1 MAERTKPTPKRQEQ
15 ISQDAIETYNNAS
28 KQQTPDDIKKN
39 RGYSRTVKG
48 DDVKQFSIGL
58 RDIDE
63 TIVYYFNNVI
73 KPSVVQNSNKIPVP
87 VLYGSPERWAAVQK
101 DGFYRDKNGKIQTPL
116 IMFKRESIEKNR
128 ALGNK
133 LDANNPNNFGIFQKK
148 YSKKNIYDRFGTL
161 SNRDPVK
168 ELYGVIIPDYVNI
181 TYSCIVFT
189 EYIEQM
195 NKIVESINFASDAY
209 WGDPE
214 RFNFRAM
221 IDSYTTATEL
231 NKGQDRT
238 VKTTFNISMMGHIV
252 PDSINASIAGMNKF
266 YSKSSIS
273 FGLEVD
279 GNSEILN
286 ARASTPISA
295 NPKGRFFD
303 SIAGK
308 TEITNINYSGMSQE
322 DKDYLG
328 TTTVVDSN
336 ITSNTVDTGLNSIT
350 FNNVSF
356 LSPPTGFPALGIQD
370 FKVFINGVIAEL
382 SAISS
387 IQETGNNITITFNNS
402 LGFSVTSEMEIM
414 IVGKL
419 NK

>member
-1 MAERTKPTPKRQEQ
+1 MEKLRQEKEVLDF
-15 ISQDAIETYNNAS
+15 IRDF
-28 KQQTPDDIKKN
+28 DKK
-39 RGYSRTVKG
+39 
-48 DDVKQFSIGL
+48 
-58 RDIDE
+58 
-63 TIVYYFNNVI
+63 
-73 KPSVVQNSNKIPVP
+73 
-87 VLYGSPERWAAVQK
+87 
-101 DGFYRDKNGKIQTPL
+101 GKIMSPL

-181 TYSCIVFT
+181 TYSCVVFT

-238 VKTTFNISMMGHIV
+238 VKTSFNINMMGHIV

-273 FGLEVD
+273 FGLETD
-279 GNSEILN
+279 GNLEILN
-286 ARASTPISA
+286 TKANTSVSA

-303 SIAGK
+303 DIAGK
-308 TEITNINYSGMSQE
+308 TEITNISYSGMSQE
-322 DKDYLG
+322 DKDYIA
-328 TTTVVDSN
+328 TTTILDSN
-336 ITSNTVDTGLNSIT
+336 LDSNTVDEGLRTIT
-350 FNNVSF
+350 FLNVSF
-356 LSPPTGFPALGIQD
+356 LTPPAGFPALTVMD
-370 FKVFINGVIAEL
+370 FQVYINGVIAEI
-382 SAISS
+382 SAIDS
-387 IQETGNNITITFNNS
+387 ILEVGNNVVITFNSN
-402 LGFSVTSEMEIM
+402 LDYNITSQMEILV
-414 IVGKL
+414 IGKL